1 MHAEGHQI
9 ASHTWSH
16 QNASQLTN
24 TQYTNQMVWNEIA
37 LNSIL
42 GFFPTYMRPPYSICE
57 KNCQNILSTLGYHV
71 IYFDLDTAGY
81 LNDNAKSIQTSKNI
95 WDEAIDGSDPAKDSF
110 LQIEHDI
117 HYQTVYNLTDYI
129 LTSLFAS
136 GYRAVTVGEC
146 LGDPVS
152 NWYRTGPGGTAVSSS
167 TTTTSKAPTKTTTSV
182 GPTRTGA
189 STDGTCGNGITC
201 SGTRWGTCCSASG
214 YCGVG
219 SEYCSVANGCQPAWG
234 SCDAAGTTTSST
246 RTTITTRSTVIT
258 RSTSIATKTTCEF
271 ERLLQLSLGIVSKS

>member
-16 QNASQLTN
+16 ENASQLTN

-57 KNCQNILSTLGYHV
+57 KNCQTILSNLGYHV

-81 LNDNAKSIQTSKNI
+81 LNDDAKMIQTSKDI
-95 WDEAIDGSDPAKDSF
+95 WDDAVEGTDPTKKSF

-129 LTSLFAS
+129 LTSLFAN

-146 LGDPVS
+146 LGDPSS
-152 NWYRTGPGGTAVSSS
+152 NWYRNGPKGSGTG
-167 TTTTSKAPTKTTTSV
+167 TTTTTKTTTSAA
-182 GPTRTGA
+182 PTRTA
-189 STDGTCGNGITC
+189 VSTDGTCGNGVTC
-201 SGTRWGTCCSASG
+201 AGTRWGSCCSASG
-214 YCGVG
+214 LCGVG
-219 SEYCSVANGCQPAWG
+219 SDYCSPSKGCQPAWG
-234 SCDAAGTTTSST
+234 TCDGTATTTK
-246 RTTITTRSTVIT
+246 
-258 RSTSIATKTTCEF
+258 TSMS
-271 ERLLQLSLGIVSKS
+271 LSLIHI